1 MLKNLMPFVPNVIV
15 KKKKGDISHILG
27 IVAVCVV
34 MIAIVLAV
42 KGLTWSDLAT
52 LVDNFV
58 TTTLFDHIVDP
69 FK

>member
-1 MLKNLMPFVPNVIV
+1 MLKNLMSFVPNVIV